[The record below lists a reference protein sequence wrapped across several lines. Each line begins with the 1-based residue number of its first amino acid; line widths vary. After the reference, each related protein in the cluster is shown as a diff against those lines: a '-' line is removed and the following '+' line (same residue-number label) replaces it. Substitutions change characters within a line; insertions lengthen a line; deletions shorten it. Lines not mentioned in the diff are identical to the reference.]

1 MAIKMVSTNGQIQY
15 NVDEFV
21 VDTPDDIKK
30 LPNRSVMGSM
40 ALCLSTSDVYVKD
53 GKGKWV
59 IIGGDGGS
67 GGGGSGGGS
76 GSDSTISYNS
86 LTDKPSLNGDTIQGN
101 MEIKSIPDEAIDSLF
116 PEQG

>member
-67 GGGGSGGGS
+67 SSGGGS
-76 GSDSTISYNS
+76 GSDSTISYNN
-86 LTDKPSLNGDTIQGN
+86 LTDKPSLNGDIIQGN

-116 PEQG
+116 PEQD

>member
-59 IIGGDGGS
+59 IIGGDSGS
-67 GGGGSGGGS
+67 GGGGEDGGS
-76 GSDSTISYNS
+76 STTISYNI